1 MMLRGPDNDTTT
13 ANGLW
18 REDEG
23 LLRARRRQATSP
35 GRGVKPPARDH
46 LPKSPTVVCAQ
57 RKHYFSSDV
66 VRTKIISSF
75 AMSVV

>member
-46 LPKSPTVVCAQ
+46 
-57 RKHYFSSDV
+57 
-66 VRTKIISSF
+66 
-75 AMSVV
+75 